1 MIVVR
6 FDWLHD
12 HHMSHEV
19 ERILSFPHAMP
30 VGEPQP
36 SNVM

>member
-1 MIVVR
+1 MIVVS

-19 ERILSFPHAMP
+19 KLVLSFPHVMP
-30 VGEPQP
+30 VDEPQP